1 MIVFKDSEMQMR
13 YESIVDRDLEKIFD
27 EFSRKCK
34 REQITMLPRFSGEKG
49 VSLLK
54 ERAQD
59 KGYVLG
65 SKIHL
70 QNGMDIADIETVDFV
85 VEPSISIS
93 RGSMIVDGKWKR
105 KWEKLPNPMLCGL
118 GVEMCLLGWSKFIGL
133 TCTDISAKLKE
144 GISIDDMISLRKK
157 TNDTRKVICNGKP
170 MAVREALKLYCIPYF
185 EYMNMLKM
193 RGVDEASR
201 QSVFD
206 ELAEK
211 HKCES
216 QRGVLKHF
224 GRTWLS
230 ISEDDYSI
238 IQSIAT
244 NHAITEQQALHL
256 LITENQTKGE

>member
-1 MIVFKDSEMQMR
+1 MIKFKDNEMQMR
-13 YESIVDRDLEKIFD
+13 YDSIADRDLKKIFL
-27 EFSRKCK
+27 EFSERCK
-34 REQITMLPRFSGEKG
+34 REKIVQLPRFSGESG
-49 VSLLK
+49 LALLK
-54 ERAQD
+54 ERAME

-65 SKIHL
+65 TKIHL
-70 QNGMDIADIETVDFV
+70 QQGMNVADIGTIEFM
-85 VEPSISIS
+85 VEPTISIM
-93 RGSMIVDGKWKR
+93 RGSVYIDGKKRR
-105 KWEKLPNPMLCGL
+105 KWEKMNNPMLSGF

-185 EYMNMLKM
+185 EYMKKM

-206 ELAEK
+206 ELSEK